1 MFINFLALQQGTVT
15 SHTPLR
21 IAIIGQSAFA
31 VDVFHRL
38 RQHGHII
45 VGVFTIPDKGKR
57 EDPLGEFID
66 LSAGQTVKHYQLL
79 YLELCNRFMYF
90 IAKVAQENDVPLF
103 KIKAWRKA
111 GKPLPDVL
119 DTYKNVNADL
129 NVLPYCSQFIPMEV
143 INYPRMK
150 TICYHPS
157 LLPRHRG
164 ASSINW

>member
-1 MFINFLALQQGTVT
+1 M
-15 SHTPLR
+15 
-21 IAIIGQSAFA
+21 AIIGQSAFA

-57 EDPLGEFID
+57 EDPLGEF
-66 LSAGQTVKHYQLL
+66 SLL
-79 YLELCNRFMYF
+79 LLNYF
-90 IAKVAQENDVPLF
+90 YVIIIIIAKVAAEHDVPLF

-111 GKPLPDVL
+111 GKPLPEVL
-119 DTYKNVNADL
+119 DTYRSVNADL
-129 NVLPYCSQFIPMEV
+129 NVLPYCSQFIPMDV
-143 INYPRMK
+143 INYPKLK

-164 ASSINW
+164 ASSINWWVFSNFSFNFLLLLNAGLNMLLIYSKKNLQLS